1 MENKNTYQHLI
12 APVESQM
19 IRSIWRIVR
28 DPDEAAD
35 TLQEALATTWKKL
48 DRVRA
53 HPNPHAFILK
63 ICIDAA
69 YDTLRKR
76 QRHHTQ
82 EDPEVLHKVK
92 ASSDGSVSDKMI
104 RKEIENEIL
113 HAVSRLP
120 RKQASAVL
128 MRIVQDEPY
137 ENIAIALG
145 CSEATVRTHVL
156 RGRDRLKQWLAHLDP
171 TTLLEVSP

>member
-1 MENKNTYQHLI
+1 M
-12 APVESQM
+12 M
-19 IRSIWRIVR
+19 RSIWRIVR

-35 TLQEALATTWKKL
+35 TLQEALAIIWRKL

-53 HPNPHAFILK
+53 HPNPHALILK

-76 QRHHTQ
+76 QRHQTQ

-92 ASSDGSVSDKMI
+92 APSDGSVSEKMI

-113 HAVSRLP
+113 QAVSRLP

-128 MRIVQDEPY
+128 MRIIQDEPY
-137 ENIAIALG
+137 ENIAQVLG

-156 RGRDRLKQWLAHLDP
+156 RGRDRLRQWLAHLDP
-171 TTLLEVSP
+171 APFQEVTV